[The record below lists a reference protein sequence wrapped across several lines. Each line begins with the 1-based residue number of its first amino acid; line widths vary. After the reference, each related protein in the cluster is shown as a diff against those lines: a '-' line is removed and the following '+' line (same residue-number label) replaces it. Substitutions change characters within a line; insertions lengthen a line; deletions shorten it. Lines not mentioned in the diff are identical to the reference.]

1 MVLVTP
7 QMVYMTPLLE
17 RINWNTAHN
26 AVWHNT
32 EPRLLLNLKMA
43 VKPLQQSTL
52 ALQTPRH
59 NGHCDDTVAK
69 SQAKINCRRLT
80 DINSW
85 CYFFLLMRTLTWA
98 PYSVYTIKGIG
109 CISYLLAMANSSQQQ
124 LLSFIIF
131 IYKFSRLISIYTFP

>member
-59 NGHCDDTVAK
+59 NGHCDDRVAK